1 MFHAL
6 NFVALRFIWLMM
18 PAGFGIVSEHNI
30 PEELPINETVAVNW
44 AVHKGELEGFAK
56 LTFDLPDHLSV
67 SMRNANGATFSFE
80 NQQAKL
86 IWMDMPK
93 SGTLAIG
100 LDLMAHPGFVGGAI
114 DATFSFVRSGQRV
127 DLPLDGAVVRADRAT
142 LPLGYAFYQ
151 GMRTLQRLD
160 DNRRQ
165 VEIQVASEPT
175 EGFLKIEEQLPLD
188 CTAEILESGGATT
201 SQLDRAL
208 KFVWFEAPKEPN
220 FELSYVLTCQDPKIF
235 NFSWSGEIAYVSDDR
250 PMVKKII
257 TTTGG
262 STMAQTSKSSPE
274 PESKSGS
281 EPEANITPIPDE
293 IPTNPKNDLAGVIR
307 YRVQIMAAH
316 GYVSEK
322 WVRNRF
328 GFEVGVAID
337 EQDDWYK
344 YTTGEEEN
352 YVKARNLREQLSAQ
366 FTFPGPF
373 VTAYLRGER
382 ITVQEALALSSQ
394 QWTP

>member
-1 MFHAL
+1 
-6 NFVALRFIWLMM
+6 MM

-30 PEELPINETVAVNW
+30 PEELPINETVSVNW

-56 LTFDLPDHLSV
+56 LTFHFPDHLSV
-67 SMRNANGATFSFE
+67 SMRNGNGATFSFE
-80 NQQAKL
+80 NQQAKV

-100 LDLMAHPGFVGGAI
+100 LDLLALPGFVGGTI

-127 DLPLDGAVVRADRAT
+127 DLPLDGAIVRADRAT
-142 LPLGYAFYQ
+142 LAMGHAFYQ
-151 GMRTLQRLD
+151 GMRTLHRLD
-160 DNRRQ
+160 ENRRQ

-175 EGFLKIEEQLPLD
+175 EGFLKIEEQLPMD
-188 CTAEILESGGATT
+188 CTAEVMEAGGATT

-220 FELSYVLTCQDPKIF
+220 FKLSYILTCQDPKTF
-235 NFSWSGEIAYVSDDR
+235 NFSWSGEVAYVSDDR

-262 STMAQTSKSSPE
+262 AAMTQAA
-274 PESKSGS
+274 ESAYV
-281 EPEANITPIPDE
+281 PNTTPIRDE
-293 IPTNPKNDLAGVIR
+293 IPANTRNDVAEAIR

-316 GYVSEK
+316 RYVDEN

-328 GFEVGVAID
+328 GFESGVAID
-337 EQDDWYK
+337 EQNDWFK
-344 YTTGEEEN
+344 YTTGEEKD
-352 YVKARNLREQLSAQ
+352 YVKARNLRQNLSSQ
-366 FTFPGPF
+366 FAFPGPF

>member
-6 NFVALRFIWLMM
+6 NFVALRFLWLMM

-30 PEELPINETVAVNW
+30 PEELPINETVSVNW
-44 AVHKGELEGFAK
+44 AVHKGDLEGFAK
-56 LTFDLPDHLSV
+56 LTFDFPDHLSV

-93 SGTLAIG
+93 SGTLATG
-100 LDLMAHPGFVGGAI
+100 LDLMALPGFVGGTI
-114 DATFSFVRSGQRV
+114 NATFSFVRSGQRV

-142 LPLGYAFYQ
+142 LAMGHAFYQ

-160 DNRRQ
+160 DNRQQ
-165 VEIQVASEPT
+165 VEIQVTSEPT
-175 EGFLKIEEQLPLD
+175 EGFLKIEEQLPID
-188 CTAEILESGGATT
+188 CSVEVLESEGATT

-220 FELSYVLTCQDPKIF
+220 FKLSYVLTCKDPKIF
-235 NFSWSGEIAYVSDDR
+235 NFSWSGEVAYVSNDR
-250 PMVKKII
+250 PMVKKIM

-262 STMAQTSKSSPE
+262 SAITQTSESPPE
-274 PESKSGS
+274 P
-281 EPEANITPIPDE
+281 NTTPIRDATPV
-293 IPTNPKNDLAGVIR
+293 IPKSDVAEAIR

-316 GYVSEK
+316 RYVDEN

-328 GFEVGVAID
+328 DFEAGVAID
-337 EQDDWYK
+337 ELNDWFK
-344 YTTGEEEN
+344 YTTGEEED
-352 YVKARNLREQLSAQ
+352 YVKARNLRQSLSSRFA
-366 FTFPGPF
+366 FPGPF